1 MRLADGEA
9 ADRVSR
15 TIEIDKLP
23 RTLATQVCKRRALHD
38 AELQLAE
45 ISVASG
51 AFLKIE
57 ARAASPCRCALQR
70 GFGFFTRRGR
80 LDALIEDHGDV
91 RPQRELNLRRFFR
104 CEEMLRAVEI
114 STEADGLNGP
124 FSQFGKAE
132 DRIATEIGVDDS
144 RPRHR
149 LLKPH

>member
-15 TIEIDKLP
+15 KIEIDKLP

-70 GFGFFTRRGR
+70 GFGVFPRRGP
-80 LDALIEDHGDV
+80 LDALIQDHAHF
-91 RPQRELNLRRFFR
+91 RPHPPLHLR
-104 CEEMLRAVEI
+104 
-114 STEADGLNGP
+114 P
-124 FSQFGKAE
+124 FSPSA
-132 DRIATEIGVDDS
+132 
-144 RPRHR
+144 H
-149 LLKPH
+149 